1 MCVCCFGLF
10 CLFTMRPLCTQEWK
24 ELRWQYDSNPFPT
37 FQFPSNSNSLSTH
50 LVKAQRQCVFSS
62 SQHLFLLFVHVFQF
76 SFLWCIDAI
85 GYREWMHSVRPMMW
99 LLLLLLLLLP
109 FFSRCLPNR
118 KLFLHILRVEGSVV
132 PFLVYS
138 VALLVCLYV
147 RTHKKKLR
155 RWLFRLQNLVYFWY
169 RAGGSF
175 RFSLCYFVPSF
186 CCRSIWLHRYLMKH
200 KNRVFDYKLQM
211 RTSTFLFYF
220 SFRWF
225 ISSAEICQTSRKFFD
240 YTHQE
245 THSHFVQR
253 FGEFISIKKSNWI
266 VIHCNWE
273 WIIRKFQFYRSF
285 FSYEKR
291 NKPQLNLIL
300 HVICHFWYMNQWVIM
315 WTIISSIFQ

>member
-1 MCVCCFGLF
+1 MHRRHWLSRVNAFRTTYDVIAIAAVAVVTIFFPLF
-10 CLFTMRPLCTQEWK
+10 AKPKTFLAYITSWRISRSVSCLFRC
-24 ELRWQYDSNPFPT
+24 F
-37 FQFPSNSNSLSTH
+37 
-50 LVKAQRQCVFSS
+50 AC
-62 SQHLFLLFVHVFQF
+62 LFVCENTQ
-76 SFLWCIDAI
+76 
-85 GYREWMHSVRPMMW
+85 
-99 LLLLLLLLLP
+99 
-109 FFSRCLPNR
+109 
-118 KLFLHILRVEGSVV
+118 
-132 PFLVYS
+132 
-138 VALLVCLYV
+138 
-147 RTHKKKLR
+147 KKLR

>member
-37 FQFPSNSNSLSTH
+37 FQFPSNSNSLSLLTSWKH
-50 LVKAQRQCVFSS
+50 SVSVLFHRLNIYFCCLFTCFNFRFCDASTPLAIESECIPYDLWCDCYCCCCCCYHFFPVVCQTENFSCIYYELKDQS
-62 SQHLFLLFVHVFQF
+62 FRFLFIPLLCLFV
-76 SFLWCIDAI
+76 C
-85 GYREWMHSVRPMMW
+85 MW
-99 LLLLLLLLLP
+99 E
-109 FFSRCLPNR
+109 
-118 KLFLHILRVEGSVV
+118 H
-132 PFLVYS
+132 
-138 VALLVCLYV
+138 
-147 RTHKKKLR
+147 TKKLR

-266 VIHCNWE
+266 VIHCDWE